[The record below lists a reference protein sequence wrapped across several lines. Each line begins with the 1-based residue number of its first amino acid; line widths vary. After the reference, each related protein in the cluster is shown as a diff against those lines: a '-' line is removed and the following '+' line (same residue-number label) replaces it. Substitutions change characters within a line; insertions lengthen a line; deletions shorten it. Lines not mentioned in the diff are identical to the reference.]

1 MGALSSNLRDLVARR
16 FPQYSSGVSV
26 QEIDGGRAELV
37 TVSGP
42 GAYRVS
48 LCEDDSG
55 DGLKV
60 GVCKQVASSRQSFIA
75 AEFLAARLNGGK
87 ISDQNAGSLHEKRRW
102 LEEVFSASLA
112 SMELFAAHEGLWEAV
127 EKEYAQAVDAGY
139 IE

>member
-1 MGALSSNLRDLVARR
+1 MGALSSILRELVARR
-16 FPQYSSGVSV
+16 FPHYRSSISV
-26 QEIDGGRAELV
+26 DEIGGGRAELV

-55 DGLKV
+55 YSLKV
-60 GVCKQVASSRQSFIA
+60 GVCKQVAASRPSFIA
-75 AEFLAARLNGGK
+75 IEFLAARLNLGK
-87 ISDQNAGSLHEKRRW
+87 ITDQKGGSLHDKKGW
-102 LEEVFSASLA
+102 FEEVFSASIA
-112 SMELFAAHEGLWEAV
+112 SMELLAAHEGLWEAV